1 MVAKKGHFTALRS
14 IEGVQ
19 QANFGRRTHTWEH
32 VFFFPECADA
42 VFQITEKPST
52 SEQAKEDVRGGSSG
66 ASQISIESDDLSGL
80 EPVAKRTRML
90 EPCTKVLTTS
100 QREAAAAMCLRRQ
113 GCAEARS
120 KSGQHSLHPGLCRR
134 AIPRNVA
141 EPCEGTVQ
149 TNLFHSTLV
158 RKGWFHC
165 SRFLCAG
172 ESYLASFPSSSS
184 TLQE

>member
-1 MVAKKGHFTALRS
+1 MLKDGEFVVAKKGHFTALRS

-100 QREAAAAMCLRRQ
+100 QREAAAMCLRRQ
-113 GCAEARS
+113 GCAEKQVECFLWDLRVVLERRKFAMQYENCVTPKCS
-120 KSGQHSLHPGLCRR
+120 AGSGTEDAAPGGIRIPLSSR
-134 AIPRNVA
+134 A
-141 EPCEGTVQ
+141 
-149 TNLFHSTLV
+149 
-158 RKGWFHC
+158 
-165 SRFLCAG
+165 
-172 ESYLASFPSSSS
+172 SS
-184 TLQE
+184 